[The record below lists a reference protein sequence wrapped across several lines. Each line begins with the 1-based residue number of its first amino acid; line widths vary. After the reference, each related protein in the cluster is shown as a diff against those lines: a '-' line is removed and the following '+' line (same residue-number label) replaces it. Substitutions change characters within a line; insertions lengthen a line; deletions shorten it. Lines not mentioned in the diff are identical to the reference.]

1 MYFSISSVIG
11 DFHYPRAQIVHVL
24 TMCSATDEY
33 DNMTYATTTLMYAE
47 HVLKQVM
54 REHLAIDI
62 KVDLVFASCIFA
74 AKVLGDEIICLKDI
88 VVHMTRLDTT

>member
-1 MYFSISSVIG
+1 
-11 DFHYPRAQIVHVL
+11 
-24 TMCSATDEY
+24 
-33 DNMTYATTTLMYAE
+33 
-47 HVLKQVM
+47 M

-88 VVHMTRLDTT
+88 VVHMTRPEQMCAYLHMCELKYMQVFFNATMTYERFVLYFNGLEELCHHLSALYIQRW